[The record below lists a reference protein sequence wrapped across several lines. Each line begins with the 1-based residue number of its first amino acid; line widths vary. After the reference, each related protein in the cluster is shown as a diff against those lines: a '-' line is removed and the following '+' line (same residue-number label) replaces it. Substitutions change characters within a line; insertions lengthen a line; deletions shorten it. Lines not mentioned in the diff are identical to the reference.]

1 MLTHVNFVVNRNF
14 KSVLVATLTI
24 ASLLFSAAFAQTRPA
39 KLVTRQLIWP
49 LEGATVFVNGNQ
61 FTSAFPQRTVDSRAL
76 LPLRELSKLL
86 AISLEPVAGSPTAI
100 RFGKLEIFPDL
111 RLARVDGKQVSL
123 NEIGGVLDGTLY
135 VAVRVLDKAINAS
148 WSLDAIQRLITVTVS
163 RSGDRARAPVARFS
177 TDKREYRIGEPVKI
191 VEYSYDPDGNGIV
204 AERWT
209 GKEEAYFSPGIK
221 TLSLLVINNKGISS
235 EVFTQ
240 QIKVVGDVLFSQ
252 RDYALRFF
260 NIGRTFPDSDVLTYP
275 TIAPFRD
282 DDTTALL
289 LSDSPEDPDRS
300 GLMYED
306 TVNGAARLIAYHT
319 NNASG
324 TARLLVLATNL
335 ENFGVTTKINR
346 FGETS
351 ATTVVATLGRA
362 SLLDFLTSQG
372 RESLNLEPGQSAPL
386 YFSNP
391 LEPGQGLNL
400 MFDLETSGRVQL
412 SVFFIEENLI
422 ASSLP
427 YVNTPEVLTTLRSLP
442 ALSRDPNHQRG
453 TFYGAIRSLRLDLS
467 RVSVQQPAKIIIGDG
482 NMDQHLVG
490 RDALTGDTM
499 VLKGNFG
506 VTYKIS
512 LENAIGTVGAIVPRG
527 GPYAGAVRVNGAY
540 TALPDSGVL
549 YRKDLPILL
558 YRALEGKLDNNR
570 MELEFVPASGS
581 YLPVNFLFYRV
592 GGRDITL
599 R

>member
-1 MLTHVNFVVNRNF
+1 MLTYVNFVVNRWF
-14 KSVLVATLTI
+14 HSILVAVLTI
-24 ASLLFSAAFAQTRPA
+24 ASLFFSPALAQTRQA

-49 LEGATVFVNGNQ
+49 LDSATVFINGNQ
-61 FTSAFPQRTVDSRAL
+61 VTAAYPQRTVDSRAL

-86 AISLEPVAGSPTAI
+86 AISLESVPGSPSGVK
-100 RFGKLEIFPDL
+100 FGKLEIFPDL
-111 RLARVDGKQVSL
+111 RLARIDGKQVAL

-135 VAVRVLDKAINAS
+135 VAVRVLDKAINAA
-148 WSLDAIQRLITVTVS
+148 WSLDALQRVITVTVS
-163 RSGDRARAPVARFS
+163 RSGDRPRTPVARFA
-177 TDKREYRIGEPVKI
+177 TDKREYRIGELVKI
-191 VEYSYDPDGNGIV
+191 VEYSYDPDGNAIMS
-204 AERWT
+204 EKWT

-221 TLSLLVINNKGISS
+221 TLGLMVTNNKGISS
-235 EVFTQ
+235 EIFSQ
-240 QIKVVGDVLFSQ
+240 QIKITTDLMFSQ

-275 TIAPFRD
+275 TIQPSRD
-282 DDTTALL
+282 DDATALL

-319 NNASG
+319 NNATG

-372 RESLNLEPGQSAPL
+372 RESLNLEPTQSAPL
-386 YFSNP
+386 YFSKP

-412 SVFFIEENLI
+412 SVFFVEESLI
-422 ASSLP
+422 AGSLP
-427 YVNTPEVLTTLRSLP
+427 DVNTPDVLTTLRSLP
-442 ALSRDPNHQRG
+442 ALNRDINHQRG
-453 TFYGAIRSLRLDLS
+453 TFYGAVRSLKLDLS
-467 RVSVQQPAKIIIGDG
+467 RVMPQQPAKIIIGDG
-482 NMDQHLVG
+482 NIDQHLAG

-499 VLKGNFG
+499 ILKGNFG
-506 VTYKIS
+506 VTYKIT
-512 LENAIGTVGAIVPRG
+512 LENALGTVGAIVPRG
-527 GPYAGAVRVNGAY
+527 GPYAGAVRVNGVY

-558 YRALEGKLDNNR
+558 YRALTGNLENNR

-592 GGRDITL
+592 GGRDVTL